1 MPGGISDHTRALGKA
16 LAARTP
22 THVLAQRGDPSS
34 LDGVPCG
41 VGVGVSALPEAAV
54 RIGARAVVLQYVPFL
69 YARRGVSPALVL
81 SARRLHRRRIPTG
94 LVLHEPFVPFTRLP
108 WLITGPLQRLQLRA
122 LAGSSQ
128 FVVSPVPR
136 FVDIAR
142 RYGAAAAA
150 LAPVGAAWQP
160 AGASRAASRAQ
171 LGLSDGDVAIGVFS
185 PAASGYLGSWV
196 ESASRSLSGEPAV
209 VWVLMGFGSVTF
221 AARLAGGR
229 KVVVGERPLAELSAL
244 AAGLDLF
251 VAPYEDG
258 LTLRRTGAMFG
269 LAHGLPLVSS
279 RGHLFDE
286 ALDSVAACARDCGD
300 FAWRLRRLVQSAE
313 ARAALAA
320 RVGAAREL
328 TTQDRM
334 ADLIVGAFAA

>member
-1 MPGGISDHTRALGKA
+1 
-16 LAARTP
+16 
-22 THVLAQRGDPSS
+22 
-34 LDGVPCG
+34 
-41 VGVGVSALPEAAV
+41 
-54 RIGARAVVLQYVPFL
+54 
-69 YARRGVSPALVL
+69 
-81 SARRLHRRRIPTG
+81 
-94 LVLHEPFVPFTRLP
+94 
-108 WLITGPLQRLQLRA
+108 
-122 LAGSSQ
+122 
-128 FVVSPVPR
+128 
-136 FVDIAR
+136 
-142 RYGAAAAA
+142 
-150 LAPVGAAWQP
+150 
-160 AGASRAASRAQ
+160 
-171 LGLSDGDVAIGVFS
+171 
-185 PAASGYLGSWV
+185 
-196 ESASRSLSGEPAV
+196 PAV

-221 AARLAGGR
+221 AARLGAGR

-286 ALDSVAACARDCGD
+286 ALASVAACARDCGD
-300 FAWRLRRLVQSAE
+300 FAWRLQSLVQSAE

-320 RVGAAREL
+320 RAVAAREL